1 MCGIAGIL
9 SPVETTVRM
18 ALPSMVEAQ
27 THRGPDD
34 SGLEYRRMG
43 SLHLGLG
50 FRRLAILDLSPAGH
64 QPMVHPDT
72 GDVLIFNGE
81 IYNFRRLRIELEAAG
96 ERFKSQCDTE
106 VLLRALTRWG
116 QDTLAKLEG
125 MYAFAFFDQ
134 RGQRLLFARDPAGIK
149 PLFIAEVDGSLLFAS
164 EVRALQATG
173 FIPQSINRQAVAG
186 FLAYGALQQPQ
197 TLFTSI
203 HALPPGTWQEFRTG
217 STGTWVSDRPK
228 RHWTYPLS
236 RSDLGLKQ
244 AISEVG
250 LTLDHVVRD
259 HLVADVPVGIFLSS
273 GLDSTIIAGLAA
285 RHVSSARTFTVG
297 FGDETASEVAL
308 ATETAHLFGQSHTA
322 IQITEGEALREAT
335 AWLGRIDQPSVD
347 GLNVAIISAAVR
359 REGIKVALSGLG
371 GDELFCGY
379 PSFRDVP
386 RIQKLLRQIQFLPP
400 AFRRIIARGIAG
412 GWSADARRKLTDMA
426 GSDGSLLSLYLQRR
440 RVLSDRQLVMLG
452 FHPSELGLTQNYLPP
467 EAECG
472 LETEMNDPIRSISR
486 YESHFYQG
494 NMLLPDTDVNGM
506 SYGLEIR
513 VPMLDRRMLNLAHSI
528 PGHIRMQNGAS
539 DKNLL
544 RQAFCKLLRPEILE
558 RPKQGFSLPL
568 GQWMRGPLRELCES
582 GLATLATSGLV
593 QKQRLDAIWNN
604 FLKDRGDPAWSRPF
618 SLCSLGLYLAS
629 LNTKCRATSDLP
641 S

>member
-9 SPVETTVRM
+9 SPVETTVRR
-18 ALPSMVEAQ
+18 ALPTMVEAQ

-72 GDVLIFNGE
+72 GDLLIFNGE

-96 ERFKSQCDTE
+96 ERFTSQCDTE

-116 QDTLAKLEG
+116 QDALAKLEG
-125 MYAFAFFDQ
+125 MFAFAYFDR
-134 RGQRLLFARDPAGIK
+134 RGQRLLLARDPAGIK
-149 PLFIAEVDGSLLFAS
+149 PLFVAEIDGSLLFAS
-164 EVRALQATG
+164 EVRALHATG
-173 FIPQSINRQAVAG
+173 LIPQAIDRQAVAG
-186 FLAYGALQQPQ
+186 FLAYGALQQPR
-197 TLFTSI
+197 TLFASI
-203 HALPPGTWQEFRTG
+203 RALPPGTWQEFRPCG
-217 STGTWVSDRPK
+217 AGAWASDRPK
-228 RHWTYPLS
+228 RHWDYPPP
-236 RSDLGLKQ
+236 RSDLDQ
-244 AISEVG
+244 EQTVAEVG
-250 LTLDHVVRD
+250 STLDLVVRD

-285 RHVSSARTFTVG
+285 RHTSSARSFTVG

-308 ATETAHLFGQSHTA
+308 ASETAHLFGQSHTA

-335 AWLGRIDQPSVD
+335 AWLGRIDQPSID

-359 REGIKVALSGLG
+359 REGVKVALSGLG

-386 RIQKLLRQIQFLPP
+386 RIQRLLRRIRFLPP
-400 AFRRIIARGIAG
+400 ALRRIMARGVAV

-426 GSDGSLLSLYLQRR
+426 GSDGSSLSLYLQRR
-440 RVLSDRQLVMLG
+440 RVLSDRQLVTLG
-452 FHPSELGLTQNYLPP
+452 YQPSELGLTQNYLPP
-467 EAECG
+467 EAEF
-472 LETEMNDPIRSISR
+472 EFESDTNDPIRTISR
-486 YESHFYQG
+486 FESHFYQG
-494 NMLLPDTDVNGM
+494 HMLLPDADVNGM

-513 VPMLDRRMLNLAHSI
+513 VPMLDRRMLDLAHAA
-528 PGHIRMQNGAS
+528 PGHIRMPKGAS
-539 DKNLL
+539 DKHLL
-544 RQAFCKLLRPEILE
+544 REAFRPLLRPGISE

-568 GQWMRGPLRELCES
+568 GRWMRGPLRDLCES
-582 GLATLATSGLV
+582 GLATLAVSGLV
-593 QKQRLDAIWNN
+593 QKQGLYAIWNN

-629 LNTKCRATSDLP
+629 LNTKCRATSDSP
-641 S
+641 P

>member
-9 SPVETTVRM
+9 SPVESTVRR
-18 ALPSMVEAQ
+18 ALPPMVEAQ

-72 GDVLIFNGE
+72 GDLLIFNGE

-96 ERFKSQCDTE
+96 ERFTSQCDTE
-106 VLLRALTRWG
+106 VLLRALTLWG
-116 QDTLAKLEG
+116 SDALPKLEG
-125 MYAFAFFDQ
+125 MFAFAFFDQ
-134 RGQRLLFARDPAGIK
+134 RRQRLLLARDPAGIK
-149 PLFIAEVDGSLLFAS
+149 PLFIAEFDGSLLFAS
-164 EVRALQATG
+164 EVRALHATG
-173 FIPQSINRQAVAG
+173 FIPQEINLQAVAG
-186 FLAYGALQQPQ
+186 FLAYGALQQPH
-197 TLFTSI
+197 TLFNSI
-203 HALPPGTWQEFRTG
+203 HALAPGSWQEFRPC
-217 STGTWVSDRPK
+217 STGTWVSNRPK
-228 RHWTYPLS
+228 RHWNYPPP
-236 RSDLGLKQ
+236 RYDLGLEQ
-244 AISEVG
+244 AIEEVG
-250 LTLDHVVRD
+250 TTLDSVVRD

-285 RHVSSARTFTVG
+285 RHTSSARTFTVG

-308 ATETAHLFGQSHTA
+308 ATETAHLFGQHHTA

-335 AWLGRIDQPSVD
+335 AWLGRIDQPSID
-347 GLNVAIISAAVR
+347 GLNVAVISAAVR

-386 RIQKLLRQIQFLPP
+386 RIQKL
-400 AFRRIIARGIAG
+400 FRRIQCLPLSLRRMIAGGIAV

-440 RVLSDRQLVMLG
+440 RVLSDRQLVTLG

-467 EAECG
+467 EAEFG
-472 LETEMNDPIRSISR
+472 FETDTNDSIRAISQF
-486 YESHFYQG
+486 ESHFYQG
-494 NMLLPDTDVNGM
+494 HMLLPDADINGI

-513 VPMLDRRMLNLAHSI
+513 VPMLDRRMLDLAHAI
-528 PGHIRMQNGAS
+528 PGYIRTPKGTS
-539 DKNLL
+539 DKHLL
-544 RQAFCKLLRPEILE
+544 REAFRLLLRPEIIE

-568 GQWMRGPLRELCES
+568 GHWMRGPLRELCES

-593 QKQRLDAIWNN
+593 QKQGLDAIWNN

-629 LNTKCRATSDLP
+629 LKTKCQSPPD
-641 S
+641 SSS